1 MKKNN
6 SRKYAKALFQLAVQN
21 NQIKE
26 IKDSFTKLKSLYDE
40 KTINFFSN
48 PLVDEDTKINLIKS
62 SYLNLPEILT
72 NLLFI
77 LINKK
82 ELPILPEIENKY
94 KTEILNS
101 QNILATE
108 VISTIQLDKP
118 TLNKISEK
126 TKTPIPIK
134 HLVAAVSVGIY
145 NGIPILDLDYS
156 EDSKAETD
164 MNVVMTEDGNFIEVQ
179 GTAEHGT
186 FNQDELNTLLDK
198 RIIIFFIL
206 LA

>member
-126 TKTPIPIK
+126 VGSITNKNILLKELIDKT
-134 HLVAAVSVGIY
+134 
-145 NGIPILDLDYS
+145 IL
-156 EDSKAETD
+156 
-164 MNVVMTEDGNFIEVQ
+164 G
-179 GTAEHGT
+179 G
-186 FNQDELNTLLDK
+186 
-198 RIIIFFIL
+198 IIIKAGDLIIDGSIKAKIESIRKKFIKN
-206 LA
+206 